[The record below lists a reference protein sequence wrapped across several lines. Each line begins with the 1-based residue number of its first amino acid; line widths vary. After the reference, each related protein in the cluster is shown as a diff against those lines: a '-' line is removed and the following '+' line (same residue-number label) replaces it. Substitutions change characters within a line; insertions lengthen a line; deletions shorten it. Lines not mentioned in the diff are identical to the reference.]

1 MDNVI
6 SNKMTLSEE
15 YKDKDLL
22 NRVAGLNIDGDV
34 NESFDVCR
42 SEEDVLPHMKHV
54 MITDVPFGISHFSGT
69 YPAIT
74 HLILDDC
81 DKNFIYVGVSR
92 RSFPNVKNMWLF
104 SHPCG
109 GGGGDQLYYT
119 FERDDFKLVVLDEY
133 EKYFYFCDRGKITFI
148 SRSEAETFKS
158 TLDLIES

>member
-6 SNKMTLSEE
+6 SNKMTLSKE
-15 YKDKDLL
+15 YKDLMNKVADL
-22 NRVAGLNIDGDV
+22 NVDGNDV
-34 NESFDVCR
+34 SFNVCR
-42 SEEDVLPHMKHV
+42 SEEDLLPGMKKV
-54 MITDVPFGISHFSGT
+54 MIAEIPFGISHFSCT
-69 YPAIT
+69 YPAVT

-109 GGGGDQLYYT
+109 GGDNLYYT

-148 SRSEAETFKS
+148 SRSEAKNFKS